1 MAENSIR
8 DFQFLAGT
16 NDHLDPRVFLDLQ
29 HFVLPV
35 ADPAPPQLDEL
46 GEDDVPN
53 IHSSTNYSLVLFG
66 IQQVPSIWDFAQ
78 RVLANPS
85 EFPHITAVHVSYQ
98 LWFVMDAWVYVST
111 RVFNTLL
118 EEWVLTDGHE
128 QTVLWYQL
136 GTNAIPA
143 DAAIWIEP
151 EEGGLEDVELL
162 GPEGQ
167 NLLAPDVQDAVW
179 EDVEAVEDDGYESL

>member
-1 MAENSIR
+1 
-8 DFQFLAGT
+8 
-16 NDHLDPRVFLDLQ
+16 
-29 HFVLPV
+29 
-35 ADPAPPQLDEL
+35 
-46 GEDDVPN
+46 
-53 IHSSTNYSLVLFG
+53 
-66 IQQVPSIWDFAQ
+66 
-78 RVLANPS
+78 
-85 EFPHITAVHVSYQ
+85 
-98 LWFVMDAWVYVST
+98 MDAWVYVST

>member
-1 MAENSIR
+1 MADNSIR
-8 DFQFLAGT
+8 DFQFLAG
-16 NDHLDPRVFLDLQ
+16 NNNHLDPRVFLDLQ

-167 NLLAPDVQDAVW
+167 NLLAHVQDAVW